1 MMLEVPD
8 SLFQSIQ
15 FDQAEAE
22 NFALLRLLHHPK
34 ALSFATSTTT
44 SSTLEIKF

>member
-8 SLFQSIQ
+8 SLFQ

-22 NFALLRLLHHPK
+22 KFRSSAATALPESVGLCHLDNDIIDPRN
-34 ALSFATSTTT
+34 
-44 SSTLEIKF
+44 